1 MALDNDKAGRLFFF
15 HLEKCLKMN
24 EIVFKD
30 IIDILVKEKV
40 KDLNELLMKDIK
52 NKKLW
57 ISFENKV

>member
-1 MALDNDKAGRLFFF
+1 MALDNDKAGRLYFFQ
-15 HLEKCLKMN
+15 LEKCLKSN

-52 NKKLW
+52 NKKTVDKFW
-57 ISFENKV
+57 K